1 MKGNE
6 ITVIYNGEKVVEA
19 DISKNA
25 EMQKRPK
32 KGYIGLQNHGTAVEF
47 RRVDIKVLD
56 Q

>member
-6 ITVIYNGEKVVEA
+6 ITVVYNGKKVVEA

-25 EMQKRPK
+25 DMQKRPM
-32 KGYIGLQNHGTAVEF
+32 KGYIGLQNHGTGVEF
-47 RRVDIKVLD
+47 RRVEIKVLD